1 MLGGGATAFIPSYG
15 GSLTTLS
22 YDDVKRIKR
31 ESPVM
36 KQVKVAVAAAM
47 IVGALVGLVVRFGE
61 LKG

>member
-1 MLGGGATAFIPSYG
+1 
-15 GSLTTLS
+15 
-22 YDDVKRIKR
+22 
-31 ESPVM
+31 M